1 MFGNS
6 GIWRFPILLSRFLC
20 VLSKARQTM
29 RSRAICMWIYL
40 RLSQMSSFASL
51 HECTYAVL
59 LQVSVGLHEKSLC
72 SETRF
77 NFSSN
82 AALSTLCV
90 LAIHS
95 CLWLSWHSSLH
106 SHALSWI
113 KEHLWMKSNTVKRGT
128 SGLCGVF
135 RWFLFLFFGLVQCN
149 HAKAISEW
157 HNSWKCCWFVHY
169 SCWRNAC
176 EAIAWDGHEWDK
188 KVLWMR
194 KK

>member
-135 RWFLFLFFGLVQCN
+135 RWFLFLFLVWFSVTMPKPFQNDTIAGSVAGLSTTAAEEMLV
-149 HAKAISEW
+149 KP
-157 HNSWKCCWFVHY
+157 
-169 SCWRNAC
+169 
-176 EAIAWDGHEWDK
+176 
-188 KVLWMR
+188 
-194 KK
+194 